1 MPGAI
6 AEGAVVQIEGLIKR
20 YNDREVVRGISLS
33 IPRGRCFGV
42 LGPNGAGKT
51 TTLRM
56 LLGQSPRNGG
66 RVTVFG
72 LPIPEQTRAV
82 RRRAGVVPQA
92 DNLDPDFTV
101 AENLRIYGSYFG
113 LPAKSARCQHS
124 RTARLRRTRRPRGY
138 THQHAL
144 RRHEAPA
151 HHRPRADQR
160 PGADR
165 AR

>member
-6 AEGAVVQIEGLIKR
+6 AEDAVVQIEGLVKR

-66 RVTVFG
+66 QVTVFG
-72 LPIPEQTRAV
+72 LPIP
-82 RRRAGVVPQA
+82 
-92 DNLDPDFTV
+92 
-101 AENLRIYGSYFG
+101 
-113 LPAKSARCQHS
+113 
-124 RTARLRRTRRPRGY
+124 
-138 THQHAL
+138 
-144 RRHEAPA
+144 
-151 HHRPRADQR
+151 
-160 PGADR
+160 
-165 AR
+165 